1 MKTFSP
7 RVALFAG
14 VAVVASMVTGV
25 GVVSANSGSLPSQCA
40 ADHQYEWP
48 GWGYG
53 RHGSG
58 TIVAPGSNAA
68 LGFPTRRP
76 VAVDMPAGTYD
87 ISAAGYDGDV
97 DRATDSPQRNEQFH
111 LEFVDADGTVMATT
125 GSTGDLPDEVE
136 EATWAG
142 GVGRVVLDRPAV
154 TVRAVHSFTGTGP
167 GTVNSVMPVCFGA
180 DIVAPPVTTTTTVVE
195 EEEQTSPTTTQAPP
209 TTTAAPDPEPETEPT
224 TTTAA
229 PTTTLA
235 PTTTTVAT
243 VVLSVNEAA
252 PAAAITATPSFTG

>member
-7 RVALFAG
+7 RVALFTT
-14 VAVVASMVTGV
+14 VAVAASMVAGV

-40 ADHQYEWP
+40 GDYQYEWS
-48 GWGYG
+48 GWGYA

-58 TIVAPGSNAA
+58 TIVSPGSNAA
-68 LGFPTRRP
+68 LGYPTRRP

-87 ISAAGYDGDV
+87 ISAAAYDGDA
-97 DRATDSPQRNEQFH
+97 DRATDSPQLDEQFH
-111 LEFVDADGTVMATT
+111 LEFVDADGTVIATT
-125 GSTGDLPDEVE
+125 GSTADLPDEVE

-142 GVGRVVLDRPAV
+142 SVGRVVLDRPAV
-154 TVRAVHSFTGTGP
+154 TVRAVHSFTGGGP

-180 DIVAPPVTTTTTVVE
+180 DIVAPPVTTTTTIVEEE
-195 EEEQTSPTTTQAPP
+195 EEEQTTPTTEAPT
-209 TTTAAPDPEPETEPT
+209 TTTAAPEPETT

-243 VVLSVNEAA
+243 VVLSVTEAV
-252 PAAAITATPSFTG
+252 PAAAATGTPSFTG